1 MVPRAGQNII
11 FNWRTSLLY
20 NSHQAS
26 VVIRLTSRSQNDLF
40 PLIMTYFIFSLLCL
54 IWGSTWLA
62 IKIGLQD
69 SPPLWSAGF
78 RFVIA
83 ALIILVINRI
93 RNVTYPADLKRLWK
107 IAFPGI
113 FMYGLSYSL
122 VYAAEVHISSSLTA
136 VIFAS
141 FPFLIAI
148 FSIFMLQEEK
158 LSSRGWFGLAVGFL
172 GIVVVFYDSLATSR
186 FVFLGTVL
194 AAFGAV
200 ASAYGTVYIRS
211 RLQEEDIFVMSAVQM
226 SLGAVIIILLAV
238 LSEPLS
244 DFKVTAR
251 SVGALSYLVVFGTV
265 IAFLGYYYL
274 LKKIQAIKVSQIT
287 YITPV
292 IAVILGY
299 IVLSERFTVSAALG
313 AILVL
318 FGVMLVVR
326 R

>member
-1 MVPRAGQNII
+1 
-11 FNWRTSLLY
+11 
-20 NSHQAS
+20 
-26 VVIRLTSRSQNDLF
+26 
-40 PLIMTYFIFSLLCL
+40 MTYFIFGLLCL

-93 RNVTYPADLKRLWK
+93 RNVTYPTDRKHLWK

-141 FPFLIAI
+141 FPFLIAL

-158 LSSRGWFGLAVGFL
+158 LTPRGWLGLTVGFL
-172 GIVVVFYDSLATSR
+172 GILVVFYDSLVTSR
-186 FVFLGTVL
+186 FVFFGTAL
-194 AAFGAV
+194 AAFGAI

-211 RLQEEDIFVMSAVQM
+211 RLQRENIFVMSAVQM
-226 SLGAVIIILLAV
+226 SLGAVIIISLAAI
-238 LSEPLS
+238 LEPIAK
-244 DFKVTAR
+244 FKVTGK
-251 SVGALSYLVVFGTV
+251 SIGALIYLAIFGTV
-265 IAFLGYYYL
+265 IAFLGYYNL
-274 LKKIQAIKVSQIT
+274 LKKIPAIKVSQIT

-299 IVLSERFTVSAALG
+299 LILSERFTLSAALG